1 MDFLL
6 AEINRKSKQIE
17 QNEVTSVSIL
27 SLWQTVILIVKGVV
41 VQSVESVVVQS
52 VQSVVVQIDLWLWLE
67 VHEHLHLSL
76 QCKRN

>member
-41 VQSVESVVVQS
+41 VQSEHQS
-52 VQSVVVQIDLWLWLE
+52 IYDYDSRCMNI
-67 VHEHLHLSL
+67 
-76 QCKRN
+76 CI